1 MVSRPVYWE
10 LEMRR
15 QLITKHFLRV
25 AVAVGGP
32 GRQAGSQAGRQP
44 GRKAGRKAG
53 RQAAGSA
60 AAGTRQSVVR

>member
-1 MVSRPVYWE
+1 MKFEVECLVRVDWVVSRPVYWE

-15 QLITKHFLRV
+15 QLITKHFLRG

-32 GRQAGSQAGRQP
+32 GRQ
-44 GRKAGRKAG
+44 AG